1 MATTEA
7 AHGRRWFGHPVMST
21 MVAAGWLMLQQSID
35 PGNVLTAIVLGLVI
49 PRLVS
54 GFIGPGV
61 TLKAAATVLHLT
73 GIVLWDII
81 MSNITVARLALSTS
95 RLPQPAWVPVPLD
108 IEHPNGVALFASI
121 ITMTPGT
128 VSCIVDEHR
137 REILVHAL
145 DCSDPVAA
153 ARDMK
158 ARYEAPLREIFE

>member
-1 MATTEA
+1 MATTDA
-7 AHGRRWFGHPVMST
+7 AHGKRWFGHPIMSA
-21 MVAAGWLMLQQSID
+21 MVAAGWLTLQQAID

-61 TLKAAATVLHLT
+61 TLHSIPTLLRLT

-81 MSNITVARLALSTS
+81 RSNITVAKLALSPT
-95 RLPQPAWVPVPLD
+95 RVPHPAWVLVPLD
-108 IEHPNGVALFASI
+108 IEHPNGMALFATI

-128 VSCIVDEHR
+128 VSCIIDER
-137 REILVHAL
+137 RHEILVHAL
-145 DCSDPVAA
+145 DCDDPVAA

>member
-81 MSNITVARLALSTS
+81 MSNITVAKLA
-95 RLPQPAWVPVPLD
+95 
-108 IEHPNGVALFASI
+108 
-121 ITMTPGT
+121 
-128 VSCIVDEHR
+128 
-137 REILVHAL
+137 
-145 DCSDPVAA
+145 
-153 ARDMK
+153 
-158 ARYEAPLREIFE
+158 